1 MANIN
6 KSKRPQVTTGV
17 KGMQVADSPLNAVKL
32 DLGLFILVGL
42 VLFIFLESI
51 NISQGLRFLVLGV
64 WALSMLVWVIIK
76 TQVIIQKAAS
86 QENDAGQGN
95 IVDSR
100 KQEDN
105 LNHEAVI
112 NSGTDTSTQ
121 AETRSAGESNG
132 AK

>member
-1 MANIN
+1 VANIN

-17 KGMQVADSPLNAVKL
+17 KGLQVADSPLNAVKL

-64 WALSMLVWVIIK
+64 WALSMLVWVFIKTRVIIK
-76 TQVIIQKAAS
+76 KTAL
-86 QENDAGQGN
+86 QEKDVDLDNT
-95 IVDSR
+95 VDSSN
-100 KQEDN
+100 KA
-105 LNHEAVI
+105 NHSEQNAVI
-112 NSGTDTSTQ
+112 SIAKDTNTLS
-121 AETRSAGESNG
+121 ETGSAGGSNG